1 MARTKQALEATRPPA
16 ATGSLHLTR
25 ARERKGVSLAHIAA
39 NTKISTRFL
48 IAIEA
53 EEFHR
58 LPGGVFNTSYL
69 RQYAAAIGY
78 EQEEL
83 LAHYRETIQPE
94 EVLPEPSSREARGEG
109 LLSRCFRVLASAPRP
124 KESL

>member
-16 ATGSLHLTR
+16 ATSSLHLTR
-25 ARERKGVSLAHIAA
+25 VRERKGVSLEQIAA

-48 IAIEA
+48 LAIEA

-78 EQEEL
+78 EEEEL
-83 LAHYRETIQPE
+83 LAHYRETIQLEEAFPE
-94 EVLPEPSSREARGEG
+94 TGRQPAHSEG

-124 KESL
+124 

>member
-1 MARTKQALEATRPPA
+1 MARTEQALEATRPHA
-16 ATGSLHLTR
+16 ATSSLHLTR
-25 ARERKGVSLAHIAA
+25 VRERKGVSLEQIAA

-78 EQEEL
+78 EEEEL

-94 EVLPEPSSREARGEG
+94 ETLPEAGCQPAHSEG

-124 KESL
+124 